1 MRSIKRILSG
11 VMLGAA
17 FVTTVAGCAQEVQD
31 RGVPVIDV
39 LGTRAF
45 EYDSIDQLA
54 QKASAIVVVRPT
66 GNGHDVPF
74 PADQGGT
81 DNSAPTSFQTLEVVR
96 VLSGSVD
103 GKTID
108 VVSPGL
114 DDRTGKSAI
123 AAGGPFILFIAPA
136 MYGPDQ
142 PVGGFAIVGG
152 PAGMYA
158 QSGGRY
164 LRVDEESPRLPDSLD
179 PATTTWPAITKTA
192 AQLLHEGP

>member
-1 MRSIKRILSG
+1 MRSTKRILSAL
-11 VMLGAA
+11 VLGAA
-17 FVTTVAGCAQEVQD
+17 FVASVAGCGQATRDQ
-31 RGVPVIDV
+31 GVPVIEV

-66 GNGHDVPF
+66 GNGHDVPL
-74 PADQGGT
+74 PAEQGGT

-103 GKTID
+103 GKTIE

-136 MYGPDQ
+136 MYGPDET
-142 PVGGFAIVGG
+142 VGGYAIVGG

-158 QSGGRY
+158 QVGDRY
-164 LRVDEESPRLPDSLD
+164 LRVDAESPRLPDSLD
-179 PATTTWPAITKTA
+179 PATTPWPAITKSA